1 MAIEY
6 FITAMADD
14 SEYDCFTIMQT
25 SEERARERAAQ
36 CQEEIDTGAW
46 QQWKSQKKRNA
57 VGEALARGSKVRVHV
72 GLTV

>member
-36 CQEEIDTGAW
+36 WQLDIDTGAW
-46 QQWKSQKKRNA
+46 QQWTSEKKRVA
-57 VGEALARGSKVRVHV
+57 VGEALARDSKIRVYV
-72 GLTV
+72 GVTV